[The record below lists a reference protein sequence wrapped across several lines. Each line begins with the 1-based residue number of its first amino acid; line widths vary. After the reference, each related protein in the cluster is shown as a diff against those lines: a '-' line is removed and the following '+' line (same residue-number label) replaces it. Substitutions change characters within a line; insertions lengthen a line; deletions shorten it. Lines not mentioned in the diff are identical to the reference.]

1 MSVVTAPT
9 ESYRN
14 SRSVHTTRRVSPTRE
29 GQLELGQFYHITG
42 QAEGLEQLPA
52 QVFRL
57 ERLERT
63 SYSGSRILTGTL
75 WWRVWVNGRWY
86 SGVLTDHILADHHVN
101 LGARTNGLHDFH
113 FEAIEREEVPKVLGQ
128 GRAYHDFLAQ
138 TNPNFNRKLLVA

>member
-101 LGARTNGLHDFH
+101 LGSRTNGLPL
-113 FEAIEREEVPKVLGQ
+113 RGN
-128 GRAYHDFLAQ
+128 RARRGPEGSRTGPGLPRLPGPDQ
-138 TNPNFNRKLLVA
+138 P